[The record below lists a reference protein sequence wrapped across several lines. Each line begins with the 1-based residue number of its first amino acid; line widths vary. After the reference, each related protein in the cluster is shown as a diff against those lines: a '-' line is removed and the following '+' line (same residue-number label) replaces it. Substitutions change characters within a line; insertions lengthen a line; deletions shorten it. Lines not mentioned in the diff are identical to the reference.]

1 MVTRRDVV
9 LSALAGPV
17 LSLAPGLRAL
27 AQQAPALAAAAPAGL
42 GAIRAVTIT
51 APDLKAV
58 ESAWTRYMG
67 YQVITKGKV
76 PKATATSWD
85 APAVGGSPCLI
96 LGPASGEKTYL
107 RFVQQG
113 KDGDDTGT
121 GTLGWSTTE
130 ITVQDNDKLYE
141 KLKDSPFTV
150 THPPAVIPT
159 YSYLKA
165 MHAVGPAGEQLNLT
179 WITEPRPDLAVAK
192 SAVGKCFI
200 TVLGAPDLPA
210 ALQFYH
216 DTFGNTPSP
225 IRQLPSLQLA
235 VVKLDEGAKIEI
247 DHYGD
252 KAKPRQRPDAGLPPG
267 VALVTFDCRRFD
279 ALQDK
284 FIHPAAHNELPPF
297 KGKSAATMRGPAG
310 ELLELLKV

>member
-1 MVTRRDVV
+1 MVTRRDIL

-17 LSLAPGLRAL
+17 LSLEPGLRAL
-27 AQQAPALAAAAPAGL
+27 AQESPATGGL
-42 GAIRAVTIT
+42 GVIRAVTIAT
-51 APDLKAV
+51 PDIKAV

-67 YQVITKGKV
+67 YEVIAKGRISK
-76 PKATATSWD
+76 PTAAGWD
-85 APAVGGSPCLI
+85 APAVSGQSFVI

-113 KDGDDTGT
+113 KEGDDMGD

-141 KLKDSPFTV
+141 KLKGSPFVV
-150 THPPAVIPT
+150 TRPPALVPT

-179 WITEPRPDLAVAK
+179 WITEPRTDLAEAK
-192 SAVGKCFI
+192 SPVGRCFI

-210 ALQFYH
+210 ALEFYQH
-216 DTFGNTPSP
+216 TFGNTPSP

-235 VVKLDEGAKIEI
+235 VVKLADGAKIEI
-247 DHYGD
+247 DHKGD
-252 KAKPRQRPDAGLPPG
+252 KALARPRPDGGLPPG
-267 VALVTFDCRRFD
+267 VAIVTFDCSRFE
-279 ALQDK
+279 ALKAK
-284 FIHPAAHNELPPF
+284 FIHPAARNELAPF

-310 ELLELLKV
+310 ELIELLKV

>member
-17 LSLAPGLRAL
+17 LSLTPGRWAV
-27 AQQAPALAAAAPAGL
+27 AQAAAPAAAGGL
-42 GAIRAVTIT
+42 GVIRAVTIT

-58 ESAWTRYMG
+58 ESAWTQYMG
-67 YQVITKGKV
+67 YKVIAKGKV
-76 PKATATSWD
+76 PKSTAASWD
-85 APAVGGSPCLI
+85 APAVGGSPILI
-96 LGPASGEKTYL
+96 LGPASDENTYL

-141 KLKDSPFTV
+141 KLKSSPFMV
-150 THPPAVIPT
+150 THPPSVIPT

-179 WITEPRPDLAVAK
+179 WITQTRPDLAVAK
-192 SAVGKCFI
+192 SPVGRCFI

-235 VVKLDEGAKIEI
+235 VVTLSDGAKIEI
-247 DHYGD
+247 DHYGA
-252 KAKPRQRPDAGLPPG
+252 KAKSRQRPDGGLPPG
-267 VALVTFDCRRFD
+267 VALVTFDCTRFD
-279 ALQDK
+279 ALKDK
-284 FIHPAAHNELPPF
+284 FIHPAGRNELQPF
-297 KGKSAATMRGPAG
+297 KGKAAATMRGPAG

>member
-1 MVTRRDVV
+1 MVTRRDI
-9 LSALAGPV
+9 LLGALAGPV

-27 AQQAPALAAAAPAGL
+27 AQDTATAGGL
-42 GAIRAVTIT
+42 GVIRAVTIT

-58 ESAWTRYMG
+58 ESAWTQYMG
-67 YQVITKGKV
+67 YKVIAKGKV
-76 PKATATSWD
+76 AKATAAGWD
-85 APAVGGSPCLI
+85 APAVGGSPFLI
-96 LGPASGEKTYL
+96 LGPASGEQTFL

-113 KDGDDTGT
+113 KEGDDTGA

-141 KLKDSPFTV
+141 KLKSSPFTV
-150 THPPAVIPT
+150 THPPAMIPT

-179 WITEPRPDLAVAK
+179 WITETRPDLAVAK
-192 SAVGKCFI
+192 SPVGRCFI

-210 ALQFYH
+210 ALKFYQ

-235 VVKLDEGAKIEI
+235 VVKLADGAKIEI
-247 DHYGD
+247 DHYGE
-252 KAKPRQRPDAGLPPG
+252 KGRPRPRPDGGLPPG
-267 VALVTFDCRRFD
+267 VAVVTFDCSRFD
-279 ALQDK
+279 ALKDK
-284 FIHPAAHNELPPF
+284 FIRPGGRNELPPF
-297 KGKSAATMRGPAG
+297 KGKATATMRGPAG
-310 ELLELLKV
+310 ELIELLKV

>member
-1 MVTRRDVV
+1 MVTRRDLL

-27 AQQAPALAAAAPAGL
+27 AQEAPAAAGL
-42 GAIRAVTIT
+42 GVIRAVTIT
-51 APDLKAV
+51 AFDLKAV

-67 YQVITKGKV
+67 YQVIATGKV
-76 PKATATSWD
+76 SKATAAGWD
-85 APAVGGSPCLI
+85 APAVGGGPFLI
-96 LGPASGEKTYL
+96 LGPASGEDTYL
-107 RFVQQG
+107 RFVRQG
-113 KDGDDTGT
+113 KEGDDTGA

-130 ITVQDNDKLYE
+130 ITVQDSDKLYE
-141 KLKDSPFTV
+141 KLKGSPFEV

-192 SAVGKCFI
+192 SPVGRCFI

-210 ALQFYH
+210 ALKFYQ
-216 DTFGNTPSP
+216 DTFGNAPSP

-235 VVKLDEGAKIEI
+235 VVKLADGAKIEI
-247 DHYGD
+247 DHYGQ
-252 KAKPRQRPDAGLPPG
+252 KARPRRRPQGGLPPG
-267 VALVTFDCRRFD
+267 VAVVTFDCSRFD

-284 FIHPAAHNELPPF
+284 FIRPAARNELPPF
-297 KGKSAATMRGPAG
+297 EAKAAATMHGPAG
-310 ELLELLKV
+310 ELIELLKV